1 MQESDTLSTTS
12 PSLPSEPVGIPEEWL
27 AERPVDA
34 EKSKHDDHAP
44 VGPRKGLF
52 KTGFFLV
59 LLLGAILVATLDD
72 MGLTDDDDF
81 YVPASVSYAK
91 WIKKAAY
98 ELSVAKTD
106 AFKKSVVDRHWAIN
120 HEHPAVAKIGM
131 GLAWLAFYDGLD
143 WFGQIDGARM
153 GIIIFA
159 MLLLYLVFRF
169 TGEIFGLRAAVF
181 ATLAL
186 FTMPR
191 TFFHM
196 HVATLDLATTC
207 TVFLVV
213 YAAWRAES
221 RRIWILWAGIF
232 YGVALC
238 TKLNGPFVVFPLV
251 GYWLYRWRQSV
262 VLKQGSTL
270 SFPRMFTTGISMA
283 LLSFPVFVL
292 LWPWIWFDTIQ
303 RLTDYF
309 NFHFHHYGIRLLY
322 FGDIYN
328 NNFAPWHAPF
338 VYTGFTIPL
347 PVLALGI
354 VGLVLGLKML
364 RPKNLKTF
372 PEGPGSKNDYALLC
386 ALNALFAISIVAFP
400 NNPKYGGVK
409 LFQPFF
415 PFFAILAG
423 YGFDRMI
430 VSIEA
435 FRYPKTWMTPKKV
448 LLVGMLVLLPGIVG
462 MVRVYPYML
471 SYYNSLAGNP
481 QGATELGME
490 RQYYDMCYRTTIR
503 HLSEKAP
510 QGAKIA
516 YEPNIVEYRRTY
528 PWYRRDGKLRKD
540 ISIRDPKHAD
550 FLILTDERRWDH
562 YPELQNIYRSKPV
575 WHVEK
580 VWGVPLYT
588 IYDLREAT
596 KHAPSP

>member
-1 MQESDTLSTTS
+1 MQETDTQTTLQPASPPEPLEKTQDFHVDDEKGTTLSDFT
-12 PSLPSEPVGIPEEWL
+12 
-27 AERPVDA
+27 A
-34 EKSKHDDHAP
+34 
-44 VGPRKGLF
+44 VGPRKGLLL
-52 KTGFFLV
+52 TGLFLV
-59 LLLGAILVATLDD
+59 LVLGALLVATLDD

-81 YVPASVSYAK
+81 YVPASVSAAK
-91 WIKKAAY
+91 WIKEVAGD
-98 ELSVAKTD
+98 LSEGKTD
-106 AFKKSVVDRHWAIN
+106 AFKKSVVDRYWAIN
-120 HEHPAVAKIGM
+120 HEHPSVAKLVM
-131 GLAWLAFYDGLD
+131 GLAWLTFYDALD
-143 WFGQIDGARM
+143 WFGQIDAARM
-153 GIIIFA
+153 GVIFLA
-159 MLLLYLVFRF
+159 MLLLYMVFRF
-169 TGEIFGLRAAVF
+169 TGEIFGLRAAIF

-207 TVFLVV
+207 TLFLVV
-213 YAAWRAES
+213 YAAWRAEKK
-221 RRIWILWAGIF
+221 RLWILWAGIF

-251 GYWLYRWRQSV
+251 GYWLYRWRQAA
-262 VLKQGSTL
+262 VLKERATL
-270 SFPRMFTTGISMA
+270 RFPRMFITGLSMA
-283 LLSFPVFVL
+283 LLSFPVFML
-292 LWPWIWFDTIQ
+292 LWPWIWFQTIQ

-328 NNFAPWHAPF
+328 NDFAPWHAPF
-338 VYTGFTIPL
+338 VYMGFTVPL
-347 PVLALGI
+347 PVLVLGI
-354 VGLVLGLKML
+354 VGLFFGLKML
-364 RPKNLKTF
+364 LPKNLKTF
-372 PEGPGSKNDYALLC
+372 SEGADSKNDYALLC

-415 PFFAILAG
+415 PFFAVLAG
-423 YGFDRMI
+423 YGFDRLI
-430 VSIEA
+430 ASLERSRPSKPWLTRKRVALIG
-435 FRYPKTWMTPKKV
+435 
-448 LLVGMLVLLPGIVG
+448 LLVLLPGTIG
-462 MVRVYPYML
+462 MMRVYPYML

-490 RQYYDMCYRTTIR
+490 RQYYDMCYRTTIS

-510 QGAKIA
+510 KRAKIA

-528 PWYRRDGKLRKD
+528 PWYRKDGKLRRD
-540 ISIRDPKHAD
+540 IQIRDPKQAD

-588 IYDLREAT
+588 IYDLRKPV
-596 KHAPSP
+596 KHEPTP